1 MCEGWVWVWVWV
13 VSCSELLYD
22 VSSMSEDFNRVCS
35 VCVMNSGDCVMVW
48 KSCIVTSGDEIF
60 VIFHEILGIVTLTVF
75 KYTKSVMLVSVMFFS
90 ATGG

>member
-1 MCEGWVWVWVWV
+1 MCEVWVWV
-13 VSCSELLYD
+13 VGCSELLYD

-35 VCVMNSGDCVMVW
+35 VCVMKSGDCVMVW

-60 VIFHEILGIVTLTVF
+60 VIFDEILGIVTLTVF